1 MGTHKKA
8 QKARPEP
15 NARAAVAAAPAKG
28 DAAKAAADKDKSGK
42 RKLGLRGA
50 APWAARHAAKHA
62 AEARARAAEPPL
74 PGSARAT
81 IRVPTG
87 AEDIKAKI
95 GDLHNALVQIKALRK
110 NLGKSFYDIGHILHD
125 IQLRQ
130 LYLAKGYGTFEAFLE
145 REMDLGKTTS
155 LKLVRVSTTFLKE
168 AALEFGMDSVIGA
181 LTSLEATADGPTHT
195 HKAPPST
202 GKIPD
207 PPVSTTSLPMRPPG
221 GRA

>member
-1 MGTHKKA
+1 
-8 QKARPEP
+8 
-15 NARAAVAAAPAKG
+15 
-28 DAAKAAADKDKSGK
+28 
-42 RKLGLRGA
+42 
-50 APWAARHAAKHA
+50 
-62 AEARARAAEPPL
+62 
-74 PGSARAT
+74 
-81 IRVPTG
+81 
-87 AEDIKAKI
+87 
-95 GDLHNALVQIKALRK
+95 
-110 NLGKSFYDIGHILHD
+110 
-125 IQLRQ
+125 
-130 LYLAKGYGTFEAFLE
+130 
-145 REMDLGKTTS
+145 MDLGKTTS